1 MSFFIRGRGNTQKPN
16 KKVKRKSAPL
26 QNALPSK
33 KKKSFIQDE
42 EITSDEDE
50 VTFKK
55 QEVEFVEESAQEK
68 KIRLAQQFLDE
79 LKREKE
85 NEVEDEEDVI
95 RAVGQKLKE
104 DVLEASGRLQQTVA
118 DEYIVPDLDSI
129 KVSKCKAHKLSLTC
143 LALTHD
149 EKYIFTASKDWSI
162 EGQKL
167 SASGDCDGIINIWE
181 AESLKHLRTFTKHRG
196 AVSGLCF
203 RKGSHTLYS
212 CSHDRMVM
220 IWNLDVMAFADNL
233 GGHQDAITG
242 IDSLYRESCI
252 TCGGRDE
259 MVIVYVI
266 IEEKQL
272 RFSAFQSSIDGV
284 KLINERTFVT
294 YGQNGSLALW
304 TTLKKKPHSVIPAA
318 HGKNPEN
325 NEPFWLTSVAS
336 LVNTDVI
343 ASGSSDGFVRLW
355 KVDHSRRKLEEMF
368 SIPVKGVVNGLEF
381 TPSGTHLIAAVGQ
394 EHKLGRWFTEKSA
407 KNSL

>member
-1 MSFFIRGRGNTQKPN
+1 MSFFIRGRGNAQKLN
-16 KKVKRKSAPL
+16 KKVKRKAAPP
-26 QNALPSK
+26 QNAFPSK

-79 LKREKE
+79 LKKE
-85 NEVEDEEDVI
+85 
-95 RAVGQKLKE
+95 R
-104 DVLEASGRLQQTVA
+104 
-118 DEYIVPDLDSI
+118 
-129 KVSKCKAHKLSLTC
+129 
-143 LALTHD
+143 
-149 EKYIFTASKDWSI
+149 SI

-167 SASGDCDGIINIWE
+167 SVISRNKESNNNIDKGHRTHILSLAVSTDGKFLASGDCDGIINIWE

-284 KLINERTFVT
+284 KLINERNFC
-294 YGQNGSLALW
+294 YIWSKWPNQKKKRCSLALW
-304 TTLKKKPHSVIPAA
+304 TTLKKKPHSVIQAA

-343 ASGSSDGFVRLW
+343 ASGSLDGFVRLW

-407 KNSL
+407 KNSLVIIPLRKKS